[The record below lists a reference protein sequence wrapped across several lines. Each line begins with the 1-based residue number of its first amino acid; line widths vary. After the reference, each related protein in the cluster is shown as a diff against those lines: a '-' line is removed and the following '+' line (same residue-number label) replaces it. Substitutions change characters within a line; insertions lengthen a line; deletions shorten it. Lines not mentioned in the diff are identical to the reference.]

1 MPHVPVR
8 LSSWVLVIG
17 AALAGVAA
25 VVSAYTDAGGQPAER
40 INDPAP
46 YLSGLSGV
54 LAIAL
59 GVLRSWQANTLA
71 WTQPAADEIPAEAG
85 DPNDEQ

>member
-17 AALAGVAA
+17 AALAGLAA
-25 VVSAYTDAGGQPAER
+25 VVSAYTDAGGPGAT
-40 INDPAP
+40 

>member
-25 VVSAYTDAGGQPAER
+25 VVSAYTDAGGPGAT
-40 INDPAP
+40 

-59 GVLRSWQANTLA
+59 GVLRSWQANPLA

>member
-25 VVSAYTDAGGQPAER
+25 VVSAYIDAGGPGAT
-40 INDPAP
+40 

-71 WTQPAADEIPAEAG
+71 WTQPAAEEFPAEAG

>member
-25 VVSAYTDAGGQPAER
+25 VVSAYTDAGGPGAT
-40 INDPAP
+40 

-71 WTQPAADEIPAEAG
+71 WTQPAAEECPAEAG

>member
-8 LSSWVLVIG
+8 LSSWLLVIG
-17 AALAGVAA
+17 AALAGLAA
-25 VVSAYTDAGGQPAER
+25 VVSAYTDAGGPGAT
-40 INDPAP
+40 

-71 WTQPAADEIPAEAG
+71 WTQPAAEEFPAEAG
-85 DPNDEQ
+85 DPNYEQ

>member
-25 VVSAYTDAGGQPAER
+25 AVSAYTDAGGPGAT
-40 INDPAP
+40 

-71 WTQPAADEIPAEAG
+71 WTQPAVDEIPAEAG
-85 DPNDEQ
+85 DPTAGE

>member
-17 AALAGVAA
+17 ASLAGLAA
-25 VVSAYTDAGGQPAER
+25 VVSAYTDAGGPGAT
-40 INDPAP
+40 

-71 WTQPAADEIPAEAG
+71 WTQPAAEEFPAEAG

>member
-25 VVSAYTDAGGQPAER
+25 VVSAYTDAGGPGAT
-40 INDPAP
+40 

-71 WTQPAADEIPAEAG
+71 WTQPAAEEFPAEAG

>member
-8 LSSWVLVIG
+8 LSSWVLLIG
-17 AALAGVAA
+17 AALSGVAA
-25 VVSAYTDAGGQPAER
+25 AISAYTDAGGPGAT
-40 INDPAP
+40 

-59 GVLRSWQANTLA
+59 GVLRSWQANTLTA
-71 WTQPAADEIPAEAG
+71 YGATPDAPVEAG
-85 DPNDEQ
+85 DPTAGQ

>member
-17 AALAGVAA
+17 AALAGLAA
-25 VVSAYTDAGGQPAER
+25 VVSAYTDAGGPGAT
-40 INDPAP
+40 

-71 WTQPAADEIPAEAG
+71 WTQPAAEEFPAEAG

>member
-17 AALAGVAA
+17 AALAGLAA
-25 VVSAYTDAGGQPAER
+25 VVSAYTDAGGPGAT
-40 INDPAP
+40 

-71 WTQPAADEIPAEAG
+71 WTQPAAEEFPAEDG